1 MKVLVILNDGAY
13 GTERSYNGLRL
24 TLAILKGNDAEVR
37 IFLIGD
43 AVTCAVAGQVTPDG
57 YYNLERMIRA
67 VVRRGV
73 EVGCCGTCM
82 DARGDPGGDARRG
95 RTAVLDGRARRLDLA
110 GGQGRDVLRTVVGQQ
125 FSWSVR
131 RRRSYSSSSISPRA
145 YRSARKSSGPRDD
158 SWRSGRDAILTRA
171 HASTARSTQK
181 EIIITAPQPQ
191 SPPHHRHPPPH
202 PIQARW
208 LTLERGLGA
217 LPVRDKRS

>member
-1 MKVLVILNDGAY
+1 MVGAMKVLVILNDGAY

-110 GGQGRDVLRTVVGQQ
+110 GGQGRDVLRTVVGQR

-131 RRRSYSSSSISPRA
+131 RRRSYSSSSISL
-145 YRSARKSSGPRDD
+145 AR
-158 SWRSGRDAILTRA
+158 
-171 HASTARSTQK
+171 TARRGSRAVHAMTRGARAATQSSPGPTRVPRGAPRRRSSSPLPNPSRPH
-181 EIIITAPQPQ
+181 IIDIHLLIP
-191 SPPHHRHPPPH
+191 SK
-202 PIQARW
+202 
-208 LTLERGLGA
+208 RGG
-217 LPVRDKRS
+217 